1 MGIKVNVINE
11 IYSRLNTAISG
22 GGALVGVKRIRIGS
36 VEEMRKENDFPII
49 NIQLL
54 SGREEANLPNR
65 QARDEMRVE
74 VLLVH
79 KKLAETNNTLFKV
92 ADTTG
97 AIYILEKILNTI
109 DKNTA
114 GSVDNTLNLTAD
126 FIIGYEYD
134 IDESNG
140 VIEVRIV
147 VSVKTKSFFL
157 GGR

>member
-65 QARDEMRVE
+65 QARDEMRIE
-74 VLLVH
+74 ILLVH
-79 KKLAETNNTLFKV
+79 KKLAETNNVL
-92 ADTTG
+92 G
-97 AIYILEKILNTI
+97 SLE
-109 DKNTA
+109 DAQAGKNIKHNRQKYSRQRRQHA
-114 GSVDNTLNLTAD
+114 Q
-126 FIIGYEYD
+126 F
-134 IDESNG
+134 NG
-140 VIEVRIV
+140 
-147 VSVKTKSFFL
+147 
-157 GGR
+157 